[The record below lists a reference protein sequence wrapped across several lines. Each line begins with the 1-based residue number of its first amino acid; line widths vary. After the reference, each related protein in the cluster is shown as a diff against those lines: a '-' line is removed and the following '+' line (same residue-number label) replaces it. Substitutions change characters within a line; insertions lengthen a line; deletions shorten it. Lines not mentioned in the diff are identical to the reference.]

1 MLIARI
7 LSPVHSLGPGD
18 RVCLWTQGCKKRCK
32 GCISPELQPYSGN
45 EIDENVLAKIL
56 RQHRTIAPS
65 SLSRLFAPL
74 LQFQK
79 WEIHTVFLHFRNFE
93 LEQKFWLRLLAELC
107 GDALIQVAR
116 KNNCTGITI
125 SGGDPLEQSQAL
137 LKLLTL
143 LRNEFDDIL
152 VYTGFELQDIQD
164 GLVDIEA
171 KKCLEYLDVL
181 IDGKYIDELNYKDCV
196 LRGSS
201 NQRIHFINKG
211 LAPIYAEYMK
221 RGRILESFVHNENTI
236 VTGIFNKEEPK

>member
-32 GCISPELQPYSGN
+32 GCISPELQPYGRN
-45 EIDENVLAKIL
+45 EVDENVLAKIL
-56 RQHRTIAPS
+56 T
-65 SLSRLFAPL
+65 
-74 LQFQK
+74 
-79 WEIHTVFLHFRNFE
+79 
-93 LEQKFWLRLLAELC
+93 
-107 GDALIQVAR
+107 QVAR

-125 SGGDPLEQSQAL
+125 SGGDPLEQPQAL
-137 LKLLTL
+137 LRLLAI

-164 GLVDIEA
+164 GLIGIEA
-171 KKCLEYLDVL
+171 KKCLDYLDVL

-201 NQRIHFINKG
+201 NQNIHFINNE

-221 RGRILESFVHNENTI
+221 QGRILESFVHNQNTI
-236 VTGIFNKEEPK
+236 VTGIFNKEEPR

>member
-45 EIDENVLAKIL
+45 EIDEDVLAKI
-56 RQHRTIAPS
+56 
-65 SLSRLFAPL
+65 
-74 LQFQK
+74 
-79 WEIHTVFLHFRNFE
+79 
-93 LEQKFWLRLLAELC
+93 
-107 GDALIQVAR
+107 LIQVAR

-164 GLVDIEA
+164 GLVGIEA
-171 KKCLEYLDVL
+171 KKCLDYLDVL

-201 NQRIHFINKG
+201 NQNIHFITKG

-221 RGRILESFVHNENTI
+221 QGRILESFVHNQNTI

>member
-45 EIDENVLAKIL
+45 EIDEDALAKI
-56 RQHRTIAPS
+56 
-65 SLSRLFAPL
+65 
-74 LQFQK
+74 
-79 WEIHTVFLHFRNFE
+79 
-93 LEQKFWLRLLAELC
+93 
-107 GDALIQVAR
+107 LIQVAR

-164 GLVDIEA
+164 GLVGIEA
-171 KKCLEYLDVL
+171 KKCLDYLDVL

-201 NQRIHFINKG
+201 NQNIHFINKG

-221 RGRILESFVHNENTI
+221 QGRILESFVHNQNTI

>member
-32 GCISPELQPYSGN
+32 GCISSELQPYSGN
-45 EIDENVLAKIL
+45 EIDEDVLAKI
-56 RQHRTIAPS
+56 
-65 SLSRLFAPL
+65 
-74 LQFQK
+74 
-79 WEIHTVFLHFRNFE
+79 
-93 LEQKFWLRLLAELC
+93 
-107 GDALIQVAR
+107 LIQVAR

-164 GLVDIEA
+164 GLVGIET
-171 KKCLEYLDVL
+171 KKCLDYLDVL

-201 NQRIHFINKG
+201 NQNIHFINKG

-221 RGRILESFVHNENTI
+221 QGRILESFVHNQNTI

>member
-45 EIDENVLAKIL
+45 EIDEDVLAKI
-56 RQHRTIAPS
+56 
-65 SLSRLFAPL
+65 
-74 LQFQK
+74 
-79 WEIHTVFLHFRNFE
+79 
-93 LEQKFWLRLLAELC
+93 
-107 GDALIQVAR
+107 LIQVAR

-152 VYTGFELQDIQD
+152 VYTGFELQDIQN
-164 GLVDIEA
+164 GLVGIEA
-171 KKCLEYLDVL
+171 KKCLDYLDVL
-181 IDGKYIDELNYKDCV
+181 IDGKYVDELNYKDCV

-201 NQRIHFINKG
+201 NQNIHFITKG

-221 RGRILESFVHNENTI
+221 QGRILENFVHNQNMI
-236 VTGIFNKEEPK
+236 VTGIFDKEEPK

>member
-1 MLIARI
+1 MQIARI

-45 EIDENVLAKIL
+45 EIDEDLLAKI
-56 RQHRTIAPS
+56 
-65 SLSRLFAPL
+65 
-74 LQFQK
+74 
-79 WEIHTVFLHFRNFE
+79 
-93 LEQKFWLRLLAELC
+93 
-107 GDALIQVAR
+107 LIQVAR

-164 GLVDIEA
+164 VRL
-171 KKCLEYLDVL
+171 C
-181 IDGKYIDELNYKDCV
+181 
-196 LRGSS
+196 
-201 NQRIHFINKG
+201 Q
-211 LAPIYAEYMK
+211 
-221 RGRILESFVHNENTI
+221 
-236 VTGIFNKEEPK
+236 

>member
-45 EIDENVLAKIL
+45 EIDEDVLAKI
-56 RQHRTIAPS
+56 
-65 SLSRLFAPL
+65 
-74 LQFQK
+74 
-79 WEIHTVFLHFRNFE
+79 
-93 LEQKFWLRLLAELC
+93 
-107 GDALIQVAR
+107 LIQVAR

-152 VYTGFELQDIQD
+152 VYTGFELQDIQN
-164 GLVDIEA
+164 GLVGIEA
-171 KKCLEYLDVL
+171 KKCLDYLDVL
-181 IDGKYIDELNYKDCV
+181 IDGKYVDELNYKDCV

-201 NQRIHFINKG
+201 NQNIHFITKG

-221 RGRILESFVHNENTI
+221 QGRILESFVHNQNMI
-236 VTGIFNKEEPK
+236 VTGIFDKEEPK

>member
-18 RVCLWTQGCKKRCK
+18 RVCLWTQGCNKRCK
-32 GCISPELQPYSGN
+32 GCISPELQPFSGN
-45 EIDENVLAKIL
+45 EIDEDILAKI
-56 RQHRTIAPS
+56 
-65 SLSRLFAPL
+65 
-74 LQFQK
+74 
-79 WEIHTVFLHFRNFE
+79 
-93 LEQKFWLRLLAELC
+93 
-107 GDALIQVAR
+107 LIQVAR

-164 GLVDIEA
+164 GLVGIEA
-171 KKCLEYLDVL
+171 KKCLNYLDVL

-201 NQRIHFINKG
+201 NQNIHFINKG

-221 RGRILESFVHNENTI
+221 QGRILESFVHNQNTI
-236 VTGIFNKEEPK
+236 VTGVFNKEEPK

>member
-18 RVCLWTQGCKKRCK
+18 RVCLWTQGCKKRCR

-45 EIDENVLAKIL
+45 EIDEDVLAKI
-56 RQHRTIAPS
+56 
-65 SLSRLFAPL
+65 
-74 LQFQK
+74 
-79 WEIHTVFLHFRNFE
+79 
-93 LEQKFWLRLLAELC
+93 
-107 GDALIQVAR
+107 LIQVAR

-137 LKLLTL
+137 LELLTL

-152 VYTGFELQDIQD
+152 VYTGFEFQDIQD
-164 GLVDIEA
+164 GLVGIEA
-171 KKCLEYLDVL
+171 KKCLDYLDVL
-181 IDGKYIDELNYKDCV
+181 IDGKYIDELNDKDCV

-201 NQRIHFINKG
+201 NQNIHFITKG

-221 RGRILESFVHNENTI
+221 QGRILENFVHNQNTI

>member
-45 EIDENVLAKIL
+45 EIDEDVLAKI
-56 RQHRTIAPS
+56 
-65 SLSRLFAPL
+65 
-74 LQFQK
+74 
-79 WEIHTVFLHFRNFE
+79 
-93 LEQKFWLRLLAELC
+93 
-107 GDALIQVAR
+107 LIQVAR

>member
-1 MLIARI
+1 MLVARI

-45 EIDENVLAKIL
+45 EIDENLLAKI
-56 RQHRTIAPS
+56 
-65 SLSRLFAPL
+65 
-74 LQFQK
+74 
-79 WEIHTVFLHFRNFE
+79 
-93 LEQKFWLRLLAELC
+93 
-107 GDALIQVAR
+107 LIQVAR

-164 GLVDIEA
+164 GLVGIDA
-171 KKCLEYLDVL
+171 KKCLDYLDIL

-201 NQRIHFINKG
+201 NQNIHFINKG
-211 LAPIYAEYMK
+211 LAPVYAEYMK
-221 RGRILESFVHNENTI
+221 QGRILESFVHNQNMI

>member
-32 GCISPELQPYSGN
+32 GCISPELQPYNGN
-45 EIDENVLAKIL
+45 EIDEDVLAKIL
-56 RQHRTIAPS
+56 
-65 SLSRLFAPL
+65 
-74 LQFQK
+74 
-79 WEIHTVFLHFRNFE
+79 
-93 LEQKFWLRLLAELC
+93 
-107 GDALIQVAR
+107 IQVAH

-164 GLVDIEA
+164 GLVGIET
-171 KKCLEYLDVL
+171 KKCLDYLDVL

-201 NQRIHFINKG
+201 NQNIHFINKG

-221 RGRILESFVHNENTI
+221 QGRILESFVHNQNTI

>member
-7 LSPVHSLGPGD
+7 LSPVHSLGPGG

-45 EIDENVLAKIL
+45 EIDEDVLAKI
-56 RQHRTIAPS
+56 
-65 SLSRLFAPL
+65 
-74 LQFQK
+74 
-79 WEIHTVFLHFRNFE
+79 
-93 LEQKFWLRLLAELC
+93 
-107 GDALIQVAR
+107 LIQVAR

-164 GLVDIEA
+164 GLIGIEA
-171 KKCLEYLDVL
+171 KKCLDYLDVL

-201 NQRIHFINKG
+201 NQNIHFITKG
-211 LAPIYAEYMK
+211 FAPIYAEYMK
-221 RGRILESFVHNENTI
+221 QGRILESFVHNQNTI

>member
-45 EIDENVLAKIL
+45 EIDEDVLAKI
-56 RQHRTIAPS
+56 
-65 SLSRLFAPL
+65 
-74 LQFQK
+74 
-79 WEIHTVFLHFRNFE
+79 
-93 LEQKFWLRLLAELC
+93 
-107 GDALIQVAR
+107 LIQVAR

-152 VYTGFELQDIQD
+152 VYTGFELQDIQN
-164 GLVDIEA
+164 GLVGIEA
-171 KKCLEYLDVL
+171 KKCLDYSDVL
-181 IDGKYIDELNYKDCV
+181 IDGKYVDELNYKDCV

-201 NQRIHFINKG
+201 NQNIHFITKG

-221 RGRILESFVHNENTI
+221 QGRILESFVHNQNMI
-236 VTGIFNKEEPK
+236 VTGIFDKEEPK

>member
-45 EIDENVLAKIL
+45 EIDEDVLAKI
-56 RQHRTIAPS
+56 
-65 SLSRLFAPL
+65 
-74 LQFQK
+74 
-79 WEIHTVFLHFRNFE
+79 
-93 LEQKFWLRLLAELC
+93 
-107 GDALIQVAR
+107 LIQVAR

-137 LKLLTL
+137 LELLTL

-152 VYTGFELQDIQD
+152 VYTGFEFQDIQD
-164 GLVDIEA
+164 GLVGIEA
-171 KKCLEYLDVL
+171 KKCLDYLDVL
-181 IDGKYIDELNYKDCV
+181 IDGKYIDELNDKDCV

-201 NQRIHFINKG
+201 NQNIHFITKG

-221 RGRILESFVHNENTI
+221 QGRILESFVHNQNTI

>member
-45 EIDENVLAKIL
+45 EIDEDILAKI
-56 RQHRTIAPS
+56 
-65 SLSRLFAPL
+65 
-74 LQFQK
+74 
-79 WEIHTVFLHFRNFE
+79 
-93 LEQKFWLRLLAELC
+93 
-107 GDALIQVAR
+107 LIQVAR

-164 GLVDIEA
+164 GLVGIEA
-171 KKCLEYLDVL
+171 KKCLDYLDVL
-181 IDGKYIDELNYKDCV
+181 IDGKYIDELNDKDCV

-201 NQRIHFINKG
+201 NQNIHFITKE

-221 RGRILESFVHNENTI
+221 QGRILESFVHNQNTI
-236 VTGIFNKEEPK
+236 VTGIFNKEERK

>member
-32 GCISPELQPYSGN
+32 GCISPELQPYGGN
-45 EIDENVLAKIL
+45 EVDENVLAKIL
-56 RQHRTIAPS
+56 
-65 SLSRLFAPL
+65 
-74 LQFQK
+74 
-79 WEIHTVFLHFRNFE
+79 
-93 LEQKFWLRLLAELC
+93 
-107 GDALIQVAR
+107 IQVAC

-125 SGGDPLEQSQAL
+125 SGGDPLEQPHAL
-137 LKLLTL
+137 LKLLAL

-164 GLVDIEA
+164 GLVGIEA

-196 LRGSS
+196 LRGSN
-201 NQRIHFINKG
+201 NQNIHFINKG

-221 RGRILESFVHNENTI
+221 QGRILESFVHNQNTI

>member
-45 EIDENVLAKIL
+45 EIDEDVLAKI
-56 RQHRTIAPS
+56 
-65 SLSRLFAPL
+65 
-74 LQFQK
+74 
-79 WEIHTVFLHFRNFE
+79 
-93 LEQKFWLRLLAELC
+93 
-107 GDALIQVAR
+107 LIQVAR

-201 NQRIHFINKG
+201 NQNIHFITKG

-221 RGRILESFVHNENTI
+221 QGRILESFVHNQNMI
-236 VTGIFNKEEPK
+236 VTGIFDKEEPK

>member
-45 EIDENVLAKIL
+45 EIDEDVLAKI
-56 RQHRTIAPS
+56 
-65 SLSRLFAPL
+65 
-74 LQFQK
+74 
-79 WEIHTVFLHFRNFE
+79 
-93 LEQKFWLRLLAELC
+93 
-107 GDALIQVAR
+107 LIQVAR

-137 LKLLTL
+137 LELLTL

-152 VYTGFELQDIQD
+152 VYTGFEFQDIQD
-164 GLVDIEA
+164 GLAGIEA
-171 KKCLEYLDVL
+171 KKCLDYLDVL
-181 IDGKYIDELNYKDCV
+181 IDGNYIDELNDKDCV

-201 NQRIHFINKG
+201 NQNIHFITKE

-221 RGRILESFVHNENTI
+221 QGRILESFVHNQNTI

>member
-45 EIDENVLAKIL
+45 EIDEDVLAKI
-56 RQHRTIAPS
+56 
-65 SLSRLFAPL
+65 
-74 LQFQK
+74 
-79 WEIHTVFLHFRNFE
+79 
-93 LEQKFWLRLLAELC
+93 
-107 GDALIQVAR
+107 LIQVAR

-164 GLVDIEA
+164 GMVGIEA
-171 KKCLEYLDVL
+171 KKCLDYLDVL

-201 NQRIHFINKG
+201 NQNIHFINKG

-221 RGRILESFVHNENTI
+221 QGRILESFVHNQNTI

>member
-45 EIDENVLAKIL
+45 EIDEDVLAKI
-56 RQHRTIAPS
+56 
-65 SLSRLFAPL
+65 
-74 LQFQK
+74 
-79 WEIHTVFLHFRNFE
+79 
-93 LEQKFWLRLLAELC
+93 
-107 GDALIQVAR
+107 LIQVAR

-164 GLVDIEA
+164 GLVGIEA
-171 KKCLEYLDVL
+171 KKCLDYLDVL
-181 IDGKYIDELNYKDCV
+181 IDGKYIDELNDKDCV

-201 NQRIHFINKG
+201 NQNIHFITKE

-221 RGRILESFVHNENTI
+221 QGRILESFVHNQNTI
-236 VTGIFNKEEPK
+236 VTGIFNKEETK

>member
-32 GCISPELQPYSGN
+32 GCISPELQPYGGN
-45 EIDENVLAKIL
+45 EVDENVLAKIL
-56 RQHRTIAPS
+56 T
-65 SLSRLFAPL
+65 
-74 LQFQK
+74 
-79 WEIHTVFLHFRNFE
+79 
-93 LEQKFWLRLLAELC
+93 
-107 GDALIQVAR
+107 QVAR
-116 KNNCTGITI
+116 KNNCTSITI
-125 SGGDPLEQSQAL
+125 SGGDPLEQPQAL
-137 LKLLTL
+137 LRLLAI

-164 GLVDIEA
+164 GLIGIEA
-171 KKCLEYLDVL
+171 KKCLDYLDVL

-201 NQRIHFINKG
+201 NQNIHFINNE

-221 RGRILESFVHNENTI
+221 QGRILESFVHNQNTI
-236 VTGIFNKEEPK
+236 VTGIFNKEEPR

>member
-45 EIDENVLAKIL
+45 EIDEDVLAKI
-56 RQHRTIAPS
+56 
-65 SLSRLFAPL
+65 
-74 LQFQK
+74 
-79 WEIHTVFLHFRNFE
+79 
-93 LEQKFWLRLLAELC
+93 
-107 GDALIQVAR
+107 LIQVAR

-152 VYTGFELQDIQD
+152 VYTGFELQDIQN
-164 GLVDIEA
+164 GLVGIDA
-171 KKCLEYLDVL
+171 KKCLDYLDVL
-181 IDGKYIDELNYKDCV
+181 IDGKYIDELNYKNCV

-201 NQRIHFINKG
+201 NQNIHCITKG

-221 RGRILESFVHNENTI
+221 QGRILESFVHNQNTI

>member
-1 MLIARI
+1 MFIARI

-32 GCISPELQPYSGN
+32 GCISPGLQPYSGN
-45 EIDENVLAKIL
+45 EIDEDVLAKI
-56 RQHRTIAPS
+56 
-65 SLSRLFAPL
+65 
-74 LQFQK
+74 
-79 WEIHTVFLHFRNFE
+79 
-93 LEQKFWLRLLAELC
+93 
-107 GDALIQVAR
+107 LIQVAR

-164 GLVDIEA
+164 GLVGIDA
-171 KKCLEYLDVL
+171 KKCLGYLDVL

-201 NQRIHFINKG
+201 NQNIHFINKG

-221 RGRILESFVHNENTI
+221 QGRILESFVHNQNTI
-236 VTGIFNKEEPK
+236 VTGIFNKEERK

>member
-18 RVCLWTQGCKKRCK
+18 RVCLWTQGCKKRCR

-45 EIDENVLAKIL
+45 EIDEDVLAKI
-56 RQHRTIAPS
+56 
-65 SLSRLFAPL
+65 
-74 LQFQK
+74 
-79 WEIHTVFLHFRNFE
+79 
-93 LEQKFWLRLLAELC
+93 
-107 GDALIQVAR
+107 LIQVAR

-164 GLVDIEA
+164 GVVGIDA
-171 KKCLEYLDVL
+171 KKCLDYLDVL

-201 NQRIHFINKG
+201 NQNIHFITKG

-221 RGRILESFVHNENTI
+221 QGRILESFVHNQNTI

>member
-45 EIDENVLAKIL
+45 EIDEDVLAKI
-56 RQHRTIAPS
+56 
-65 SLSRLFAPL
+65 
-74 LQFQK
+74 
-79 WEIHTVFLHFRNFE
+79 
-93 LEQKFWLRLLAELC
+93 
-107 GDALIQVAR
+107 LIQVAR

-164 GLVDIEA
+164 GLVGIEA
-171 KKCLEYLDVL
+171 KKCLDYLDVL

-201 NQRIHFINKG
+201 NQNIHFINKG
-211 LAPIYAEYMK
+211 IAPIYAEYMK
-221 RGRILESFVHNENTI
+221 QGRILENFVHNQNTI
-236 VTGIFNKEEPK
+236 ITGIFNKEEPK